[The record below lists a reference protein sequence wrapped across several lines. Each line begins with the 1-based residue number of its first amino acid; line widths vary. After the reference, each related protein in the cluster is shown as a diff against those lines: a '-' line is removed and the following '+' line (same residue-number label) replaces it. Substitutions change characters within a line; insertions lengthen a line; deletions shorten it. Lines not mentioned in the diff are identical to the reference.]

1 MDFRSFD
8 MLSVGILA
16 INTTNEI
23 VYLNNAYASF
33 LEMPKYKVLNQP
45 VRKILPHTNLD
56 NVCKTGKSEI
66 GVWQKTKRGYLFGNR
81 LPIIEDGKVVGALAE
96 LVLENDE
103 VLDTL
108 KDRLNKVG
116 SKVNY
121 LTDQLKN
128 SIGMDKVI
136 YHSDEMT
143 KVIFNVIKIAP
154 LFDTVL
160 LTGETG
166 TGKEVVAEM
175 LWQHSGRSNAH
186 FLKINCAALPNELI
200 ESELFGYE
208 KGAFTGA
215 NLAGKPGKFEM
226 ADGGILFLDE
236 ITSMPMSM
244 QAKLLRVL
252 QDKEV
257 ERLGSTRKKKV
268 DIKILAASNANIPE
282 LIRKQQFRED
292 LYYRLNVVNIHV
304 PPLRERKTDVLLLAD
319 YFLGEYA
326 RHFNRTVMSIAPD
339 AGEIL
344 KNYYWPGN
352 VRELKNMMERFII
365 ICDSPVITYKDMM
378 EYAQFI
384 PASSMNV
391 SSFRYAVSSTEKNV
405 IFKAL
410 EQCNGN
416 KSKTAKLLGINRST
430 LYTKLSRFND
440 DTYD

>member
-16 INTTNEI
+16 INISNEI

-56 NVCKTGKSEI
+56 NVCRTGKAEI

-108 KDRLNKVG
+108 KDRLNQIG

-136 YHSDEMT
+136 YHSEEMT
-143 KVIFNVIKIAP
+143 KVIYNVMKIAP

-215 NLAGKPGKFEM
+215 NQTGKPGKFEM

-257 ERLGSTRKKKV
+257 ERLGSNRKKKV

-319 YFLGEYA
+319 YFLDEYA
-326 RHFNRTVMSIAPD
+326 KQFNRTIMSIAPD
-339 AGEIL
+339 VVKIL
-344 KNYYWPGN
+344 ENYYWPGN

-365 ICDSPVITYKDMM
+365 ICDSPVITYNDMM

-384 PASSMNV
+384 PVSSMNV
-391 SSFRYAVSSTEKNV
+391 SSFRYAVSNTEKNV

-440 DTYD
+440 ITPD